1 MSFVD
6 LNYYMYSTPVAA
18 VTYVISRYTGPRY
31 NGTWLYNHMIS
42 KRHSYGE
49 LMLSRRLFWVV
60 FGLPGETNQHS
71 TIKLRFQSAIKGLF
85 LSMAV
90 SIIDTAIDRN
100 RPLII
105 YNCTT
110 TLPNRENV
118 MWLSFSP
125 VGYDSRLIEIN
136 IVESNPGRSKLSV
149 IFWLDWFNPAQ
160 LCDRSVI
167 LVQA

>member
-1 MSFVD
+1 MYFVD
-6 LNYYMYSTPVAA
+6 FNYFMYSTSVAA
-18 VTYVISRYTGPRY
+18 VMYVISRYTGPRY
-31 NGTWLYNHMIS
+31 NGTWLYNHMLS

-49 LMLSRRLFWVV
+49 LMLSRRLFWVL
-60 FGLPGETNQHS
+60 FGLLGETNQHS

-100 RPLII
+100 WPLII

-125 VGYDSRLIEIN
+125 VVYELPQADKNKYSWKKSWAIKAICYIL
-136 IVESNPGRSKLSV
+136 

-160 LCDRSVI
+160 VCDRSVI
-167 LVQA
+167 